1 MFFKMWFPKFRDL
14 FSIVFENLQN
24 FSGQVFFSFFGHFM
38 VRLVI
43 FWSFLG
49 LFFSAPLF
57 CVFQRASRARA
68 SRASRAQLLRSK
80 MFIFS

>member
-14 FSIVFENLQN
+14 FSIVFEILQN
-24 FSGQVFFSFFGHFM
+24 FSGQVFFSFFGHFL

-43 FWSFLG
+43 FWSFFG
-49 LFFSAPLF
+49 HFFSAPSF

-68 SRASRAQLLRSK
+68 RVITYFQ
-80 MFIFS
+80 